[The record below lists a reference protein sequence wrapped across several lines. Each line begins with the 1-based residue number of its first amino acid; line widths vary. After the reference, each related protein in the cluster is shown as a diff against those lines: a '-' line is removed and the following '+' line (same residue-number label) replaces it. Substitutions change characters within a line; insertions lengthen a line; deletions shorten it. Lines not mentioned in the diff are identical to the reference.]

1 MKTVETCIFQNYTFL
16 SNLLNQG
23 KKKKQNYFYSKN
35 AKLRKNWKPFQPEK
49 LSTCNTWSNPFS
61 SLTFIQKFCVQK
73 VQFRINHSNKDN
85 FLKNH
90 FSHFSRMSAASAE
103 GSGPDGD
110 NNKNAFYECNVCF
123 DIATDPVLS
132 LVNQNEN

>member
-1 MKTVETCIFQNYTFL
+1 
-16 SNLLNQG
+16 
-23 KKKKQNYFYSKN
+23 
-35 AKLRKNWKPFQPEK
+35 
-49 LSTCNTWSNPFS
+49 
-61 SLTFIQKFCVQK
+61 
-73 VQFRINHSNKDN
+73 
-85 FLKNH
+85 
-90 FSHFSRMSAASAE
+90 MSAASAE